1 MKKLFM
7 LIMSA
12 VFAISANAQK
22 LEGTYIAS
30 DEFHELMNSFVED
43 DNVEVGFGVFF
54 NGNDIDL
61 IIAVS
66 AEAEGME
73 VNCSITYNGKYV
85 RTGNQFKCNFNKDEA
100 SFVLNSMKSDDP
112 EIKKALEDDET
123 KDLLYKMVEEMM
135 EESMKSSIEGMSS
148 VCDFF
153 SSFYINSQ
161 TEEGFNM
168 LISQDGEELEIG
180 FSKL

>member
-1 MKKLFM
+1 
-7 LIMSA
+7 
-12 VFAISANAQK
+12 
-22 LEGTYIAS
+22 
-30 DEFHELMNSFVED
+30 
-43 DNVEVGFGVFF
+43 
-54 NGNDIDL
+54 
-61 IIAVS
+61 
-66 AEAEGME
+66 
-73 VNCSITYNGKYV
+73 
-85 RTGNQFKCNFNKDEA
+85 
-100 SFVLNSMKSDDP
+100 
-112 EIKKALEDDET
+112 
-123 KDLLYKMVEEMM
+123 MVEEMM